1 MSPETPTDGYL
12 AFLEARDG
20 EPDFERHV
28 LSRREAF
35 FEQLR
40 RDPVRSLLPI
50 DRAAF
55 LRNIARRRPEPGLD
69 ERTLWLVVTAKA
81 NQAERFGVGLAEL
94 YGRIA
99 ADSDPVRVHI
109 QLQEF
114 YHTRLLAD
122 VVGMFGLPVHAR
134 PPGLFARL
142 IIRLTI
148 ALPEERHLPL
158 AGAAEMMGCVMFRAL
173 RDRGVA
179 LFAEEPPVAERI
191 RLLYDEILGDEIG
204 HVGHIAARLGPTGR
218 SVMRGLYR
226 VLTQSAAAGLPE
238 LGVLF
243 GRGALASHFR
253 APFRLEEMV
262 AQLPGRAYAAA
273 SI

>member
-1 MSPETPTDGYL
+1 MIPAPPVDGYL

-35 FEQLR
+35 FARLR
-40 RDPVRSLLPI
+40 RDAVRSRLPI
-50 DRAAF
+50 DRATY
-55 LRNIARRRPEPGLD
+55 LRNLARRRPEPGLD

-122 VVGMFGLPVHAR
+122 VVGMFGLPVHAG

-243 GRGALASHFR
+243 GRRALASRFR